1 MVLIK
6 WCLLLEGIALWPVNA
21 HLVMTSPE
29 PYSIDTLNNSPL
41 AADGSDF
48 PCKLRDNAFRVPS
61 EEAVYRAGDNHTMTF
76 QGSATHGGGSCQ
88 VSLTSDR
95 EPTKNSEWMV
105 IQSYEG
111 GCPADVAGTL
121 AGGPASDN
129 SLQLL
134 FTIPENIGPGKYTLA
149 WTWFNRIGNR
159 EMYMNCAPITVTSD
173 SSVQSF
179 RDAENY
185 SNIFPPMFIANI
197 NGCKTRE
204 GVDVRFPQ
212 PGSFVETKGQLKD
225 LMGKNDPACTGI
237 PTFGSFGVTKTTVP
251 LATSDALEKNPSAPT
266 SSAFTTARTSWCC
279 CHTL

>member
-1 MVLIK
+1 MILIK
-6 WCLLLEGIALWPVNA
+6 WCFLLEAFALWLVNA
-21 HLVMTSPE
+21 HLIMTSPE
-29 PYSIDTLNNSPL
+29 PYNKDTLNNSPL

-48 PCKLRDNAFRVPS
+48 PCKSLGNAFQAPS
-61 EEAVYRAGDNHTMTF
+61 EETIYRAGDNYTMTF

-111 GCPADVAGTL
+111 GCPADVAGNL
-121 AGGPASDN
+121 AGGAASDN

-159 EMYMNCAPITVTSD
+159 EMYMNCAPITVTGD
-173 SSVQSF
+173 SSVRSF
-179 RDAENY
+179 KGAENY

-197 NGCKTRE
+197 NGCKTTE

-212 PGSFVETKGQLKD
+212 PGSVVEFQGQVSNLAGGD
-225 LMGKNDPACTGI
+225 DPACTGV
-237 PTFGSFGVTKTTVP
+237 PTFGSLGVTKTTVP
-251 LATSDALEKNPSAPT
+251 LATSDALGKNDSVPT
-266 SSAFTTARTSWCC
+266 SSAFTTSRTSWCC